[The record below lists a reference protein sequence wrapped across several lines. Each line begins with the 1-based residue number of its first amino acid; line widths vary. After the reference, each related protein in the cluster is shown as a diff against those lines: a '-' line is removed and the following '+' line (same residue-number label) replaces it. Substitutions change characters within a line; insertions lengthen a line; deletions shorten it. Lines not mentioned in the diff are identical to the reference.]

1 MSDHILAIVL
11 ALLGSSGFFSMI
23 SLIINKR
30 DGKADSLKRIETN
43 LDSLKRDNLRTQL
56 LMMMSDY
63 PDQEQE
69 IYRLAERYFVEM
81 DGNWYMSSV
90 FNRYLTERNLPKP
103 DWYKH

>member
-1 MSDHILAIVL
+1 MDNIVPILIAVF
-11 ALLGSSGFFSMI
+11 GSTGLFTFI
-23 SLIINKR
+23 TFLINRR

-43 LDSLKRDNLRTQL
+43 LDSLKRDGLRTQL

-90 FNRYLTERNLPKP
+90 FNKWLKSRDLPKP